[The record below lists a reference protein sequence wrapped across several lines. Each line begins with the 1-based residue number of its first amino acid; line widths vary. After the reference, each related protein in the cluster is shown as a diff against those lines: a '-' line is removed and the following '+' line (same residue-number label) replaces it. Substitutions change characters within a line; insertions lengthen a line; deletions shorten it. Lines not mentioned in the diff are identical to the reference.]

1 MALAHTDFLLT
12 DEQLQLINE
21 YIDKAAL
28 RHAQSGEDPPCG
40 VSVRFG
46 WSPFG
51 RMITAHFDGEV
62 EGFVIEC

>member
-12 DEQLQLINE
+12 DDQLRLINE
-21 YIDKAAL
+21 YIDKAAS
-28 RHAQSGEDPPCG
+28 RYAQAGEDPPGG
-40 VSVRFG
+40 VSIRFG